1 MQKLFDISYLPLR
14 VILTAL
20 EEAQLPPYLGSTL
33 RGAIGH
39 SLLGTD
45 KEACAYLYENNSG
58 NSDTVQINAKP
69 YMIIP
74 PEIHMPQTIV
84 GRGAQ
89 IEFEILLIG
98 NGVRYVDSL
107 IKALEQMESFGLGA
121 YRYPF
126 RLSQIIHSK
135 EQRIIWR
142 NGKCSLHRMKS
153 VAMPCFELPDVT
165 RALIKIRTPLRIRH
179 GGKILKT
186 ISFQTLIR
194 NITNRIMTLTERYG
208 GWTDREEAGKIQML
222 SAEVETV
229 REKLHLV
236 HMERYSNRSNGKMDF
251 SGLMGEVE
259 YQGDLTPFVPWLYA
273 AQRLHVGRNTTFGM
287 GRIEVYF
294 I

>member
-1 MQKLFDISYLPLR
+1 
-14 VILTAL
+14 
-20 EEAQLPPYLGSTL
+20 
-33 RGAIGH
+33 
-39 SLLGTD
+39 
-45 KEACAYLYENNSG
+45 
-58 NSDTVQINAKP
+58 
-69 YMIIP
+69 
-74 PEIHMPQTIV
+74 MPQTIV

-107 IKALEQMESFGLGA
+107 IKALEQMECFGLGA

-142 NGKCSLHRMKS
+142 NGKCLLHSMKS

-208 GWTDREEAGKIQML
+208 AGQTERKPEKSRCFQQKWKPFGKNCIWYIWKGIQIGQ
-222 SAEVETV
+222 
-229 REKLHLV
+229 
-236 HMERYSNRSNGKMDF
+236 MERWISA
-251 SGLMGEVE
+251 V
-259 YQGDLTPFVPWLYA
+259 
-273 AQRLHVGRNTTFGM
+273 
-287 GRIEVYF
+287 
-294 I
+294 